1 MNAGLGLVQVHS
13 GPARRPSTESI
24 APLTQPP
31 KALQKSKSAPAG
43 EDIELATIRAHDN
56 NTATVAAPHNGDI
69 EMSRPASPDVPDE
82 ATNVVQTVWQPYMNR
97 FRLLA
102 ACIAAFTNGMN
113 DSAAGALI
121 PYMEK

>member
-13 GPARRPSTESI
+13 GPARRPSGGSI
-24 APLTQPP
+24 SPLTEPP

-56 NTATVAAPHNGDI
+56 TTSAVATPHDGDL
-69 EMSRPASPDVPDE
+69 EMSRPATPDAPDE
-82 ATNVVQTVWQPYMNR
+82 ATNVVSTVWEPYMNR
-97 FRLLA
+97 FRLLT
-102 ACIAAFTNGMN
+102 ACITGFTNGMN